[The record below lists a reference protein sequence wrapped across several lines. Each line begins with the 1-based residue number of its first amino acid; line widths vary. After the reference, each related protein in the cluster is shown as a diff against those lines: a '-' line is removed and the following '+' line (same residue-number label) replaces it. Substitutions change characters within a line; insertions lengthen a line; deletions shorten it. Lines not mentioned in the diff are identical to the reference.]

1 MKTKK
6 KKTANILMAGL
17 KIMPKIKL
25 KKFKSQADLT
35 CVAFI
40 KVGIHS
46 VVCLTPTCL
55 CTLLTTSGHLGTT

>member
-1 MKTKK
+1 
-6 KKTANILMAGL
+6 MAGL